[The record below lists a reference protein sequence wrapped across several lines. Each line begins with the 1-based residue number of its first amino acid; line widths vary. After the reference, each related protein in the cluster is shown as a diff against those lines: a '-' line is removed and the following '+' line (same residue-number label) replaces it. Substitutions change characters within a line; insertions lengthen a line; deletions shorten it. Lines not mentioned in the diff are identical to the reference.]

1 MSIVAYI
8 AVMAITTYLIR
19 VVPFV
24 AIRGKIKSRLI
35 NSVLYYIPY
44 AVLSAMTFPA
54 IFFATGDVISSSVGT
69 AAALLMAFFD
79 LPLIVVALSSS
90 AAALITSL
98 IISPEYSESYIL
110 TAICRC
116 SGLFAYFSTL
126 LRKILL
132 QSCY

>member
-1 MSIVAYI
+1 MGIVAYS

-24 AIRGKIKSRLI
+24 AIRGKIKSRFI

-90 AAALITSL
+90 AAAMITSL
-98 IISPEYSESYIL
+98 IMNAL
-110 TAICRC
+110 H
-116 SGLFAYFSTL
+116 
-126 LRKILL
+126 
-132 QSCY
+132 

>member
-19 VVPFV
+19 VIPFV
-24 AIRGKIKSRLI
+24 AVRGKIKSRFI

-69 AAALLMAFFD
+69 VVALVMAIFD

-98 IISPEYSESYIL
+98 IMN
-110 TAICRC
+110 AIH
-116 SGLFAYFSTL
+116 
-126 LRKILL
+126 
-132 QSCY
+132 